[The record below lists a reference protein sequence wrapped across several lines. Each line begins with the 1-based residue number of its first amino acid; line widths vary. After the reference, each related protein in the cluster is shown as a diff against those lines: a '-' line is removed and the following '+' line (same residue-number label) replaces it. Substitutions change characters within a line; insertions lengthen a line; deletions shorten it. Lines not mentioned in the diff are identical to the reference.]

1 MNRPIV
7 HTDIRK
13 RDNVCV
19 GAIPEC
25 NVHIHSLVS
34 VHTSSGTE
42 DFNDD
47 YGFVLKKQLGLIP
60 KGFPRMSK
68 SNRPI
73 FIVLLWHLD
82 TFISLTGHHKL
93 AGSRHAKL
101 SLAAARVRVFS
112 RRIRMMPQPFQ
123 TILETTKTST
133 TSP

>member
-19 GAIPEC
+19 GAILEC

-34 VHTSSGTE
+34 VHTSSGRE

-68 SNRPI
+68 CNRPI

-82 TFISLTGHHKL
+82 TFISLGHQDKL
-93 AGSRHAKL
+93 AVSSRHQAFF
-101 SLAAARVRVFS
+101 SCRARPCLF
-112 RRIRMMPQPFQ
+112 
-123 TILETTKTST
+123 KTD
-133 TSP
+133 